1 MDVLCLSACAQ
12 REGASKSNWHF
23 AHKYFDRNRP
33 ELHILIRRKT
43 LVNAEQV
50 EKTEACA
57 HAFSRSCTRE
67 PRGCFFERTV
77 SHYLLAHDAW
87 TQQEEVRH
95 LSLTLQGMEA
105 VADRSVALLGTLPPM
120 APSLVA
126 EAEAM
131 MEQLSSL
138 RRAAAETRQ
147 RQDNKPAKTP
157 QQTKAAA
164 GGKAAPPAFIQKL
177 SNMLQQ
183 EPSAVIAWGRGG
195 TTIQVKVPPHPLR
208 SPSVVHPLLAASCL
222 RVLRTRA
229 LSSRPS
235 LKLLFAAWLL
245 QDRERFA
252 KEVLPKHYKTSNLS
266 RCAPQYSARRA
277 AASQAEVAAVAA
289 TAPPGPFCKLR
300 RARIRFVTYSLNA

>member
-1 MDVLCLSACAQ
+1 MP
-12 REGASKSNWHF
+12 SKSRKPRL
-23 AHKYFDRNRP
+23 AHTRCPGPAR
-33 ELHILIRRKT
+33 ESRKA
-43 LVNAEQV
+43 V
-50 EKTEACA
+50 
-57 HAFSRSCTRE
+57 
-67 PRGCFFERTV
+67 FFERTV

-138 RRAAAETRQ
+138 RRAATETRQ
-147 RQDNKPAKTP
+147 RQDSKPAKTP

-195 TTIQVKVPPHPLR
+195 TTIQVKVPSAFSVCGAPAVSCFLPARVAHTRTLV
-208 SPSVVHPLLAASCL
+208 SPEPKAAVRGVAASGP
-222 RVLRTRA
+222 RA
-229 LSSRPS
+229 FRQGG
-235 LKLLFAAWLL
+235 AAEAL
-245 QDRERFA
+245 
-252 KEVLPKHYKTSNLS
+252 
-266 RCAPQYSARRA
+266 
-277 AASQAEVAAVAA
+277 
-289 TAPPGPFCKLR
+289 
-300 RARIRFVTYSLNA
+300 